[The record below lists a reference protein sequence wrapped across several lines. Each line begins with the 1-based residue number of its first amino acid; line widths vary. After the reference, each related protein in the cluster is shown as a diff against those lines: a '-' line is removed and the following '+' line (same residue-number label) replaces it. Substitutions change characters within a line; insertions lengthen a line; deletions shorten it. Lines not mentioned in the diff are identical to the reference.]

1 MWPNLIHY
9 LWFDHALPLP
19 STDWPDLLNLT
30 TGAEKKCLIVKIVR
44 PSATKCVKKTKTS
57 FEMAAGKT
65 QTSKRQCCFMYF
77 RGLCTDSTRK
87 SPTHNSTRPSQGLP
101 VKPQWTSCAQ
111 FGHSLP
117 GPSGHFAVGLSSR
130 MDRNLAVW
138 LTCGRKALYTH
149 KAFSMERPQY
159 RKPLARKAV
168 GKGFL
173 Y

>member
-9 LWFDHALPLP
+9 LWFDHALPLS

-30 TGAEKKCLIVKIVR
+30 TGAETKCLIIKHVR

-65 QTSKRQCCFMYF
+65 QTSKTQCFFIYF
-77 RGLCTDSTRK
+77 RGLCTDSIRK

-117 GPSGHFAVGLSSR
+117 GPSGHFALGLSSR
-130 MDRNLAVW
+130 TSWEACWQYGSHVAGKPCYSPKK
-138 LTCGRKALYTH
+138 TCGRKALQLLSGTNE
-149 KAFSMERPQY
+149 K
-159 RKPLARKAV
+159 
-168 GKGFL
+168 
-173 Y
+173 

>member
-30 TGAEKKCLIVKIVR
+30 TGAETKCLIVKNVR

-65 QTSKRQCCFMYF
+65 QTSKTQCCFMYF
-77 RGLCTDSTRK
+77 RGLCTDSIRK

-117 GPSGHFAVGLSSR
+117 RPVDILHSGSVAAQNEIFMGSL
-130 MDRNLAVW
+130 LAVW
-138 LTCGRKALYTH
+138 LTCGRKALLLTE
-149 KAFSMERPQY
+149 KNMWP
-159 RKPLARKAV
+159 
-168 GKGFL
+168 
-173 Y
+173 